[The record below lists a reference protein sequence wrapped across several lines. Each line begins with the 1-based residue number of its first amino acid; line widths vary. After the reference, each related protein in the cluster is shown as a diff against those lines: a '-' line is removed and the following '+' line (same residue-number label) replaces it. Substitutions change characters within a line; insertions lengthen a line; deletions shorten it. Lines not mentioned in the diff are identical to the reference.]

1 MSVLCSPE
9 TSCYW
14 QELQSVCKSRPTST
28 HMHTLNSL
36 SMSACL
42 FCSVAFSLMHARTHT
57 HRSTCI
63 RDIWWG
69 TTTYCTVQWK
79 GVDEQRCASNRGVS
93 DVTPQGAL
101 AYADRRH
108 LQWWSVSLSVERQN
122 MHTHT
127 WAIRVLGIPG
137 TAASVS
143 VSLLELQS
151 C

>member
-1 MSVLCSPE
+1 M
-9 TSCYW
+9 
-14 QELQSVCKSRPTST
+14 
-28 HMHTLNSL
+28 
-36 SMSACL
+36 
-42 FCSVAFSLMHARTHT
+42 
-57 HRSTCI
+57 
-63 RDIWWG
+63 
-69 TTTYCTVQWK
+69 VQWK